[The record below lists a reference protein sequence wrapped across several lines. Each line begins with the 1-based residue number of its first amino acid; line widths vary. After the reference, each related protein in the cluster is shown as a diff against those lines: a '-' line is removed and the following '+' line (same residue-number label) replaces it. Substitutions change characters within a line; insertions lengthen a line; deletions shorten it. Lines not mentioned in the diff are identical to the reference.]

1 MEMLKLEE
9 GDNCRIQ
16 MRGRFTFSDNPEF
29 REVIQMISNGKMS
42 RMVLDIGRL
51 DFVDSAALGMLLLA
65 RDEAEK
71 HQVSLVISRPEG
83 QVKKIF
89 NVVRFDEL
97 FTIV

>member
-9 GDNCRIQ
+9 SGHCRIQ

-29 REVIQMISNGKMS
+29 REVIQMISSGQVSQM
-42 RMVLDIGRL
+42 MLDISRL

-71 HQVSLVISRPEG
+71 HRIRLTLSEPVG